1 MNGVAVNHVALPKH
15 QQIPIQNMD
24 IIEFGAGNKYV
35 YAFRVQSDS
44 SEVGEEP
51 VAKKMRIPL
60 ANRNYPSLKD
70 SPEAFHNWVRSKKNL
85 EKTLEEESDNLDV
98 KLEQQKT
105 LKDKLVLEQEKL
117 NQHFETAKVQL
128 ELKFAQEK
136 KELEEKV
143 ARGELEKNELQRQKE
158 DVEQRMSVSLQ
169 EFRVISLIDWPYMLM
184 PLY

>member
-1 MNGVAVNHVALPKH
+1 
-15 QQIPIQNMD
+15 
-24 IIEFGAGNKYV
+24 
-35 YAFRVQSDS
+35 
-44 SEVGEEP
+44 
-51 VAKKMRIPL
+51 
-60 ANRNYPSLKD
+60 
-70 SPEAFHNWVRSKKNL
+70 
-85 EKTLEEESDNLDV
+85 LDV

-158 DVEQRMSVSLQ
+158 DVEQRMSVSLS
-169 EFRVISLIDWPYMLM
+169 RKN
-184 PLY
+184 

>member
-1 MNGVAVNHVALPKH
+1 LYLFFV
-15 QQIPIQNMD
+15 
-24 IIEFGAGNKYV
+24 F
-35 YAFRVQSDS
+35 FSRFFS
-44 SEVGEEP
+44 
-51 VAKKMRIPL
+51 
-60 ANRNYPSLKD
+60 
-70 SPEAFHNWVRSKKNL
+70 
-85 EKTLEEESDNLDV
+85 LEEESDNLDV

-158 DVEQRMSVSLQ
+158 DVEQRMSVSLH
-169 EFRVISLIDWPYMLM
+169 EFRVILQIDWPYMLM
-184 PLY
+184 PLC